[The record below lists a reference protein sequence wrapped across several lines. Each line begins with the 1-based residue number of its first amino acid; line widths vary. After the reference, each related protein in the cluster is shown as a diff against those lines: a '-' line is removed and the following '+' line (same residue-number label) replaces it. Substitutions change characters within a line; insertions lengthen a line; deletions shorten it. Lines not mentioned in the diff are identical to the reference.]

1 MNDRFGF
8 TNILQRLTCLG
19 FVNPYWCMTCTT
31 FNALREAE
39 GKKSLSLPLQPQSV

>member
-1 MNDRFGF
+1 MNRFGF
-8 TNILQRLTCLG
+8 TSILQRLTCSG

-39 GKKSLSLPLQPQSV
+39 GKRSLFLPLQPKSV